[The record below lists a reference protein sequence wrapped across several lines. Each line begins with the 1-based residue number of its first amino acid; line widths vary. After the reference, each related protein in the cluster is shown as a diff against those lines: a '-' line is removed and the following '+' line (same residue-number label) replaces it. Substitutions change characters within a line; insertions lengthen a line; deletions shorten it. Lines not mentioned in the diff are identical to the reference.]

1 MPNTTIDAIA
11 IVSTILES
19 SCGVAGEALAL
30 APHTPL
36 IDLGMDSLAVLELQ
50 AKVSEHHDVELPDDA
65 GELSLSQIADLVS
78 AGGRR

>member
-1 MPNTTIDAIA
+1 MQHTTIDAIT
-11 IVSTILES
+11 IVSDILQS
-19 SCGVAGEALAL
+19 SCGVEGEALAA

-65 GELSLSQIADLVS
+65 GELSLAQIADLVS